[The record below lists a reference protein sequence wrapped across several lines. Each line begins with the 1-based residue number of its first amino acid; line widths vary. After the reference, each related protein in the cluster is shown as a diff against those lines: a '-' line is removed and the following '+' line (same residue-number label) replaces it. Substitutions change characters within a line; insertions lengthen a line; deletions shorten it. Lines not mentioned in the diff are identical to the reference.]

1 MSSSKIQKLFST
13 NSVLSND
20 KDESTASKVSS
31 TEMASKGRKGTAE
44 TPKQKLLDII
54 GDMRVEVSYR
64 KKLQQLK
71 TRDIK
76 KQDANN
82 LKGLDSEGTPLQRT
96 AEDIQG

>member
-13 NSVLSND
+13 NSVLSAE
-20 KDESTASKVSS
+20 KDESTSSKVSS
-31 TEMASKGRKGTAE
+31 TEMASKGQAGTAE
-44 TPKQKLLDII
+44 TPKQRLLDII
-54 GDMRVEVSYR
+54 GNMKVEVSYR
-64 KKLQQLK
+64 NKLQQLK

-82 LKGLDSEGTPLQRT
+82 LEGLDGEGTPLQRT